1 LALWNNV
8 FRSGGANEAKAKE
21 AWDRAMKYFDGKL
34 YNRALQ
40 DLEEAVQLNP
50 ALRQEAF
57 ELMQVLSGQGDDDTA
72 VSVGIALLKLDPQN
86 HELMN
91 RLGNVLRRMNSFGRA
106 SKLYTQA
113 LKIEPQF
120 TEAKYNLAA
129 CAVAVTTADMEL
141 VRQTRAVEPY
151 SRLRRYEFVGA
162 RHGFHPL
169 DNENL
174 ADDKKGAAAAKKPS
188 RTEAP
193 APENKPDPEQ
203 EARLIET
210 KAMELRGDAERAPG
224 TWEPEYNLGL
234 FFDLVKQHQTAT
246 THYRAAYAIEPSNRY
261 IVNNL
266 AVSLLEQDPAA
277 QEGEDLLLENLHSHK
292 FDRTTI
298 LNLAVVNK
306 RAGKAFQTLKW
317 YVYLGDLLARSMG
330 EFELDKVEA
339 HGKELFEKRKYVEAV
354 PIFENLSKEKP
365 QEFWLDKLAVM
376 YLNQKKEDHYIGALK
391 RVLLMNPDRDDARKK
406 ISETALGYE
415 KEAHER
421 LQKGSKPIAIQMLLK
436 SVHVEE
442 TPERWAEIAQLYE
455 DIGEEIMADNAVRKW
470 KELTAKAQGGHAPAP
485 EGEAPVDPA
494 AAPAAAPSNGGA
506 HPTVVPPRPA
516 RPVR

>member
-1 LALWNNV
+1 MALWNSV
-8 FRSGGANEAKAKE
+8 FRSGSANEAKAKE
-21 AWDRAMKYFDGKL
+21 AWDRALKYFDGKL

-40 DLEEAVQLNP
+40 DLEEAVKLNP

-72 VSVGIALLKLDPQN
+72 VSVGIALLKLDPDN

-113 LKIEPQF
+113 LKLQPQF

-129 CAVAVTTADMEL
+129 CAVAVTTADMDL

-151 SRLRRYEFVGA
+151 SRFRRYDFVAG
-162 RHGFHPL
+162 REGFHPL
-169 DNENL
+169 GNENL
-174 ADDKKGAAAAKKPS
+174 ADEKKAARRPAKAEPP
-188 RTEAP
+188 P
-193 APENKPDPEQ
+193 APPDPEE
-203 EARLIET
+203 EARQVEA
-210 KAMELRGDAERAPG
+210 KAMELRRDVENAPG

-234 FFDLVKQHQTAT
+234 FLDLTKQPTAAI
-246 THYRAAYAIEPSNRY
+246 THLRAAYALAPDDRRV
-261 IVNNL
+261 VNNL
-266 AVSLLEQDPAA
+266 AVALLEQDPGA
-277 QEGEDLLLENLHSHK
+277 QEGEDLLLENLRKHK
-292 FDRTTI
+292 FDRTTV

-306 RAGKAFQTLKW
+306 KTGKAFQTMKW
-317 YVYLGDLLARSMG
+317 YVYLGDLLAKSLG

-339 HGKELFEKRKYVEAV
+339 HGKELFEKRKYVEAI

-376 YLNQKKEDHYIGALK
+376 YLNQKKEDLYIGTLK
-391 RVLLMNPDRDDARKK
+391 RLLKMNPERDDARKK
-406 ISETALGYE
+406 IADTAMAYE

-421 LQKGSKPIAIQMLLK
+421 LQKGSKPIAIQLLLK
-436 SVHVEE
+436 AVHVEE
-442 TPERWAEIAQLYE
+442 TAERWAEIAQLYE
-455 DIGEEIMADNAVRKW
+455 DMGEEIMADNAVRRW
-470 KELTAKAQGGHAPAP
+470 KELTAKTQTQAPTGEGPEAPAESAP
-485 EGEAPVDPA
+485 AEAAPVQ
-494 AAPAAAPSNGGA
+494 
-506 HPTVVPPRPA
+506 TVVPPRPV